1 MNEAISF
8 WRRFSECMDG
18 SSTCFDTQINQTYRS
33 RSLTR
38 SQTFAG
44 GEELSFT
51 ATWSSTKALVVRGI
65 NLESKLLLEKL
76 TKTRFLRG
84 FPSDSVEKEEAKGIG
99 MGVSRIAID
108 CTAVPRL
115 SLQKQKNSG
124 HRDKML
130 AWCRTTVIA
139 LQRELDKLSQEAT

>member
-1 MNEAISF
+1 MAPALTHK
-8 WRRFSECMDG
+8 
-18 SSTCFDTQINQTYRS
+18 STRPTDRDLLRGHRLLLAAKSCHSRLLGVQRS
-33 RSLTR
+33 R
-38 SQTFAG
+38 G
-44 GEELSFT
+44 GART
-51 ATWSSTKALVVRGI
+51 

-84 FPSDSVEKEEAKGIG
+84 LPSDSVEKEEAKGIG

-108 CTAVPRL
+108 CTEVPRL

-130 AWCRTTVIA
+130 EWCRTIMIG
-139 LQRELDKLSQEAT
+139 LQQELDKLSQEAT